1 MTAAWDYPPGR
12 YGPMFAEA
20 LESASPLTPLKSDS
34 DRQVILFPKTAFLSG
49 LRARRFRNSDSPEHF
64 GMLGFLWE
72 GRPQCRPTNLIIKR
86 KEWDGTEAVP
96 PKAHKTA
103 KESRNELQYNEKR
116 VNAGG

>member
-1 MTAAWDYPPGR
+1 
-12 YGPMFAEA
+12 MFAEA
-20 LESASPLTPLKSDS
+20 LESASPLAPVKSDS
-34 DRQVILFPKTAFLSG
+34 DRQAILFPKTAFLSG

-72 GRPQCRPTNLIIKR
+72 GRAQCRPTNLIPLRGKNG
-86 KEWDGTEAVP
+86 DGTEAVP

-103 KESRNELQYNEKR
+103 KESRNELQYNGKR